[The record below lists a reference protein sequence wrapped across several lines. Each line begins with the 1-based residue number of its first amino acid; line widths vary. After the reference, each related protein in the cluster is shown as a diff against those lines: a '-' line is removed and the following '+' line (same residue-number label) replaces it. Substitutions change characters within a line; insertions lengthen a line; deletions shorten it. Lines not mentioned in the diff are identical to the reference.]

1 MNLSAA
7 DQATKGSGLPFQ
19 IRGSLQTLLALK
31 ILSPDDPA
39 FFTALVEKVAHAPDF
54 FRNAP
59 LVLDAAAVKAKAPD
73 CLVEIVERLREHR
86 VVPVGLQ
93 NGSPAWN
100 DAAVALGLAIF
111 GAGGSSRGESTPTES
126 GRGQTQGQ
134 GQTRGPA
141 KQPTAGLIV
150 REPVRG
156 GQQVLAAE
164 GDLIVMAPVSAGAE
178 VAAAGHIHVYAPLR
192 GRAFAG
198 MNGDETAM
206 IFCEQLHAELISIA
220 GIHLVNEELDTRLLG
235 KRVRAT
241 LVGEALDVRPLP

>member
-1 MNLSAA
+1 MQLSAA
-7 DQATKGSGLPFQ
+7 EEATKGVSGLPFQ

-31 ILSPDDPA
+31 ILRPDDPA

-59 LVLDAAAVKAKAPD
+59 LVLDGAAVKAKAPD
-73 CLVEIVERLREHR
+73 CLAEIVEKLREHR

-100 DAAVALGLAIF
+100 DAAIALGLAIF
-111 GAGGSSRGESTPTES
+111 GAGGASSDAPATGERATKPS
-126 GRGQTQGQ
+126 
-134 GQTRGPA
+134 A
-141 KQPTAGLIV
+141 KAGAARPPAGLVV

-156 GQQVLAAE
+156 GQQVVAAD

-206 IFCEQLHAELISIA
+206 IFCEQLHAELLSIA
-220 GIHLVNEELDTRLLG
+220 GIHLVNEELDARLLG
-235 KRVRAT
+235 KRVRAALAGET
-241 LVGEALDVRPLP
+241 LEVRPLP

>member
-1 MNLSAA
+1 MSAA
-7 DQATKGSGLPFQ
+7 EEATRSAGGLPFQ
-19 IRGSLQTLLALK
+19 IRGSLQTLLSLK
-31 ILSPDDPA
+31 ILRPDDPA
-39 FFTALVEKVAHAPDF
+39 FFTALIEKVAHAPDF

-73 CLVEIVERLREHR
+73 CLPGIVERLREHR

-111 GAGGSSRGESTPTES
+111 GAGGSRGAEHKPAERAQAQAS
-126 GRGQTQGQ
+126 GKAPSP
-134 GQTRGPA
+134 PA
-141 KQPTAGLIV
+141 GIVV

-156 GQQVLAAE
+156 GQQVVAPD

-198 MNGDETAM
+198 MNGDERAM
-206 IFCEQLHAELISIA
+206 IFCEQLNAELLSIA
-220 GIHLVNEELDTRLLG
+220 GIHLVNEELDARLLG

-241 LVGEALDVRPLP
+241 LNGERLKVEPLP

>member
-1 MNLSAA
+1 MQLSAVE
-7 DQATKGSGLPFQ
+7 QATRGGSGLPFQ
-19 IRGSLQTLLALK
+19 IRGSLQTLLSLK
-31 ILSPDDPA
+31 ILEPDDPA
-39 FFTALVEKVAHAPDF
+39 FFKALVEKVAHAPDF

-59 LVLDAAAVKAKAPD
+59 LVLDGAAVKAKAPD
-73 CLVEIVERLREHR
+73 CLAGIVEKLREHR

-111 GAGGSSRGESTPTES
+111 GAGGSSD
-126 GRGQTQGQ
+126 GQPAGDRQGA
-134 GQTRGPA
+134 GA
-141 KQPTAGLIV
+141 KGGKARPPAGLVV

-156 GQQVLAAE
+156 GQQVVAE
-164 GDLIVMAPVSAGAE
+164 AGDLVVMAPVSAGAE

-206 IFCEQLHAELISIA
+206 IFCEQLHAELLSIA
-220 GIHLVNEELDTRLLG
+220 GIHLVSEDLDARLLG
-235 KRVRAT
+235 KRVRAVLAGET
-241 LVGEALDVRPLP
+241 LEVRPLP